1 MSNCASIPMLFA
13 DRNDPVFEIHQFANN
28 LQRWHAGKRKLFFQ
42 LIADCCSRNPLGLLI
57 RWKLPSFGFFLFTN
71 DESPST
77 SYLLIDPHTSYSI
90 LSITI
95 VGGCRE
101 ANAYTSVSLGAVAFR
116 RRTSEYS
123 MLSSNSSFDGD
134 PELQMYLRVKSKFY
148 ALAALKF
155 PRDFVMSIGD
165 LE

>member
-1 MSNCASIPMLFA
+1 
-13 DRNDPVFEIHQFANN
+13 
-28 LQRWHAGKRKLFFQ
+28 
-42 LIADCCSRNPLGLLI
+42 
-57 RWKLPSFGFFLFTN
+57 
-71 DESPST
+71 
-77 SYLLIDPHTSYSI
+77 
-90 LSITI
+90 
-95 VGGCRE
+95 
-101 ANAYTSVSLGAVAFR
+101 VAFR